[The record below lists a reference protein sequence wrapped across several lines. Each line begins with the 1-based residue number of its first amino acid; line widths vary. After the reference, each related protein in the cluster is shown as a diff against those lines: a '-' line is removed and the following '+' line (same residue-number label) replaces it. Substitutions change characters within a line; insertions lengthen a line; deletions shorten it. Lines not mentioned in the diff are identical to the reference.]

1 MPVVILSKAYCV
13 LYLGNSACSHALF
26 YTSFNQQITT
36 LVIQIHVAMCKY
48 LYVCMAVVDGLLT
61 GCTNIRGM
69 DSYYTSDPSYIPSSD
84 IVYV

>member
-1 MPVVILSKAYCV
+1 
-13 LYLGNSACSHALF
+13 
-26 YTSFNQQITT
+26 
-36 LVIQIHVAMCKY
+36 MCKY